1 MGDFHHDILQYYVT
15 RHANFNIK
23 FCNCGI
29 AGDTVSGALTRLS
42 DDVFVHNPSHAFIMF
57 GMNDLG
63 KDYNKSMATREEDIK
78 TDLNNYEEN
87 LEQLIAILQE
97 KNVSVALARPSI
109 YDQTA
114 VLKTPNMIGRNDILY
129 RASLIISEI
138 ADKRSLQVVDF
149 FSILKSLN
157 SKLQAANPSDS
168 IIGTDRIHPG
178 PVGHLVMAYKFL
190 TTLQKPSPIASIVLD
205 TDVESSCALSYNAK
219 VVSMIRRPNHEIETV
234 IIEYALPF
242 VLDDKQRKAAQLVA
256 FGRDFNTETF
266 LVRNLSK
273 IVESYRIIIDGVKIG
288 IFKRE
293 SLEAGISLALKRT
306 PQYSQGDK
314 VRIALL
320 ELWRIE
326 QMERNV
332 KFVEFSAMKQFF
344 KDHSQQPFDLNAASA
359 FLNQTYEKQHSGNT
373 FIRKSFDAYIQNKP
387 LQAMW
392 KESME
397 IALALARK
405 QAAPVQRTFIIRPA
419 AFVKGAS

>member
-97 KNVSVALARPSI
+97 KNVSVTLARPSI

-149 FSILKSLN
+149 FSFLKSLN

-190 TTLQKPSPIASIVLD
+190 TTLQKPSNVARIVLD
-205 TDVESSCALSYNAK
+205 EDLLSSCSRSYNAK
-219 VVSMIRRPNHEIETV
+219 VLSFVRRGTTDIEAV
-234 IIEYALPF
+234 VIEYALSF

-256 FGRDFNTETF
+256 FSRDFNTHT
-266 LVRNLSK
+266 LQVYHLNKS
-273 IVESYRIIIDGVKIG
+273 VESYRVQIGGIKIG
-288 IFKRE
+288 NFKRE
-293 SLEAGISLALKRT
+293 SLEAGISLSFKRT
-306 PQYSQGDK
+306 PQYSQGD
-314 VRIALL
+314 RTRRALL

-332 KFVEFSAMKQFF
+332 KFVEFTFLKQFF
-344 KDHSQQPFDLNAASA
+344 KERGQQPFDLHAVSV

-387 LQAMW
+387 SQGLW

-397 IALALARK
+397 SALALARK
-405 QAAPVQRTFIIRPA
+405 RAAPIRRVFNIRPA
-419 AFVKGAS
+419 VTVKDTL